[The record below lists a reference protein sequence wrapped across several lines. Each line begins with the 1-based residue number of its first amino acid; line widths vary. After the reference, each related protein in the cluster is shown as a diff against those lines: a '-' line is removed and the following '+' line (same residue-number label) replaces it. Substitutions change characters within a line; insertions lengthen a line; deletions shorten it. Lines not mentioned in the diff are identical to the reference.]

1 MYTHI
6 AFNIFFALLAA
17 HALREYEYPSPM
29 WWFSLVI
36 VVVNSLTTLDY
47 ALNL

>member
-1 MYTHI
+1 MDTHI

-17 HALREYEYPSPM
+17 YALREYEYQAPM

-36 VVVNSLTTLDY
+36 VVVNSLTILDY
-47 ALNL
+47 AMNL